1 MIIPI
6 KVKKEINDLIMQEY
20 PKIEQV
26 GFLSNKENRLE
37 MAGGEFCMN
46 ATRCA
51 IYEYSKNGQKDIMLS
66 VSGMNSLIKGKMI
79 DDDKVEAEITMNKKL
94 IDVLNVNDDY
104 VYIKLDGIL
113 IVVLDE
119 EKSKKYILDLKEDV
133 EKAKEKIKQLMIKKI
148 KTDDKAIGMMFI
160 ERVEDKLKINPVV
173 WVKDIDTLFYET
185 ACGSGSLGTA
195 IYNYFKT
202 KEKSAEII
210 QPSGFSICIELN
222 IEEDIIKTAKVRG
235 VVKECELVQKKD

>member
-1 MIIPI
+1 
-6 KVKKEINDLIMQEY
+6 
-20 PKIEQV
+20 
-26 GFLSNKENRLE
+26 
-37 MAGGEFCMN
+37 
-46 ATRCA
+46 
-51 IYEYSKNGQKDIMLS
+51 
-66 VSGMNSLIKGKMI
+66 
-79 DDDKVEAEITMNKKL
+79 
-94 IDVLNVNDDY
+94 
-104 VYIKLDGIL
+104 
-113 IVVLDE
+113 
-119 EKSKKYILDLKEDV
+119 LDLKEDV

>member
-6 KVKKEINDLIMQEY
+6 KVKKEINDLIMQKY
-20 PKIEQV
+20 PEVEQV

-51 IYEYSKNGQKDIMLS
+51 IFEYSKRGQKDITLS
-66 VSGMNSLIKGKMI
+66 VSGMNSLIKGKVT

-94 IDVLNVNDDY
+94 IEVLNVNDDY

-119 EKSKKYILDLKEDV
+119 EKSKKYIMDLKEDV